1 MKWLAHPSALPQ
13 GLAPIGR
20 WFAQQ
25 AANLLTILRLLLVAP
40 AVLLLL
46 VDTPLARLSAAL
58 LFLAAG
64 LTDLLDG
71 YLARR
76 RQQTSALG
84 AFLDQIADKLLVDA
98 VLVTLALRDEA
109 PWLLAAFFLGRD
121 VGITLL
127 RTRSPSRRA
136 QLRSGPLAKYKTAI
150 LIGGVTLLLFGT
162 AATGTIR
169 TLLVGL
175 AWAVIGLAVLLTAAS
190 LVEYVIRLL
199 GRRAPTDGA
208 PP

>member
-1 MKWLAHPSALPQ
+1 MKWLALPSALPRS
-13 GLAPIGR
+13 LAPTGR

-25 AANLLTILRLLLVAP
+25 AANLLTILRLLLIPPV
-40 AVLLLL
+40 VLLLL

-76 RQQTSALG
+76 THQTSALG
-84 AFLDQIADKLLVDA
+84 ASLDQIADKLLVDA
-98 VLVTLALRDEA
+98 VLVTLALRGEV
-109 PWLLAAFFLGRD
+109 PWLLTAFFLGRD
-121 VGITLL
+121 IGITLL
-127 RTRSPSRRA
+127 RIRSPSRRA
-136 QLRSGPLAKYKTAI
+136 QLRSGPLAKFKTAT
-150 LIGGVTLLLFGT
+150 LLGGVALFLFGT
-162 AATGTIR
+162 AASGAVR

-175 AWAVIGLAVLLTAAS
+175 AWAVIGLAALLTAAS
-190 LVEYVIRLL
+190 MVDYVIRMLV
-199 GRRAPTDGA
+199 RRSPAEGA